1 VNYARNG
8 KQRGRDPGRDLA
20 QRQNGSDLNLS
31 GCRELG
37 LQRRSSP
44 MGASAADWGLKKKE
58 KPEAF
63 HFLWLF
69 GVSVVGV
76 LFPTGDTNRQGLLPP
91 FWHRFTIFFETMQ
104 HFFDYSI
111 REHFR
116 LSGRPGR

>member
-91 FWHRFTIFFETMQ
+91 SGIALLSSLKQCSISSITRSENIF
-104 HFFDYSI
+104 
-111 REHFR
+111 
-116 LSGRPGR
+116 G